1 VDQERGRGQSADREH
16 RQAATARPLPDGS
29 EGSDPDG
36 PTAGPDADRYAS
48 RMATPR
54 TPRAQGITPLG
65 LSAEA
70 VLDASPDAVL
80 AVDGRGR
87 IVYANPKVQE
97 LGWSPEELR
106 GEPIECLVPLRE
118 TERHAELRAAY
129 HRQPTPRPMGIGLEL
144 AARRRDGTE
153 FPVEISL
160 APVRSRRGPLV
171 FATVVDITTR
181 TNLQARLEQVHEELQ
196 RHADELEQ
204 RGREMS
210 HLAEMGE
217 LLESC
222 QSLDEA
228 YAVIA
233 RVAEPLFAGDAG
245 AVYALT
251 ETGTAAEIVA
261 AWGNPPPSRSVFAP
275 SDCWALRRGRLH
287 VVHDTDPDLRC
298 SHVEES
304 TTAGLLCQPLAAQTE
319 TLGLLHV
326 QLRRRAPTKVRAGL
340 LANRQR
346 LVETLG
352 KQVALAIANIRLR
365 ETLWEQS
372 SRDSLT
378 GLFNRRYM
386 EESLDREIRRAAREG
401 YGVGI
406 LMADLDHFKDLNDAF
421 GHAAGDEVL
430 RRIGRFLAGAVRGE
444 DIPCR
449 FGGEEFVVL
458 LPKASLEDTHRR
470 AEALREGIKVH
481 PVDGPTRLYP
491 IATMSVGVA
500 AYPGHGTTVEELIL
514 AADSAMYRAK
524 AQGRD
529 RVVVAGGHE
538 GRPIEVSAG

>member
-1 VDQERGRGQSADREH
+1 MALSRDP
-16 RQAATARPLPDGS
+16 ARTGTL
-29 EGSDPDG
+29 
-36 PTAGPDADRYAS
+36 R

-54 TPRAQGITPLG
+54 TPRARAVTPLR

-70 VLDASPDAVL
+70 VLDASPDAVI

-87 IVYANPKVQE
+87 IVYANPMVRE

-106 GEPIECLVPLRE
+106 GEPIERLVPSRQ
-118 TERHAELRAAY
+118 TERHAALRAAY
-129 HRQPTPRPMGIGLEL
+129 HHQPTPRPMGIGLEL
-144 AARRRDGTE
+144 TARRRDGTE

-160 APVRSRRGPLV
+160 APVRSRRRQFV
-171 FATVVDITTR
+171 FATLIDITTR
-181 TNLQARLEQVHEELQ
+181 TSLQEQLEQVHEELQ
-196 RHADELEQ
+196 RHADELGQ

-210 HLAEMGE
+210 LLAEMGE

-251 ETGTAAEIVA
+251 ESGTVAEVVA
-261 AWGNPPPSRSVFAP
+261 AWGSPPPSRSVFAP

-287 VVHDTDPDLRC
+287 VVHDADPDLRC
-298 SHVEES
+298 PHVEEPIA
-304 TTAGLLCQPLAAQTE
+304 AGLLCQALAAQTE

-326 QLRRRAPTKVRAGL
+326 QLRRRAPIRLRAGL
-340 LANRQR
+340 LANRER

-352 KQVALAIANIRLR
+352 KQVAVALANIRLR
-365 ETLWEQS
+365 ATLREQS

-386 EESLDREIRRAAREG
+386 EDSLDREIRRAAREG

-421 GHAAGDEVL
+421 GHPAGDEVL

-449 FGGEEFVVL
+449 FGGEEFVIL
-458 LPKASLEDTHRR
+458 LPKASLADTHRR
-470 AEALREGIKVH
+470 AEALREGLKVH
-481 PVDGPTRLYP
+481 PLEGPTRLYP
-491 IATMSVGVA
+491 TATMSVGVA
-500 AYPGHGTTVEELIL
+500 AYPEHGTSVEGLIH

-524 AQGRD
+524 ALGRD
-529 RVVVAGGHE
+529 RVVVAGGLE
-538 GRPIEVSAG
+538 DSPIGVSVG